1 MFQEVDISNDKIKS
15 IILIIISLY
24 CKTALLNGN
33 VKQFCISIK
42 FSADFERFTIIK
54 LNEY

>member
-1 MFQEVDISNDKIKS
+1 MLQEIDISNDQIKS
-15 IILIIISLY
+15 VILLIISLY
-24 CKTALLNGN
+24 CKTVLLNRN

-42 FSADFERFTIIK
+42 FSADFERFPIIK